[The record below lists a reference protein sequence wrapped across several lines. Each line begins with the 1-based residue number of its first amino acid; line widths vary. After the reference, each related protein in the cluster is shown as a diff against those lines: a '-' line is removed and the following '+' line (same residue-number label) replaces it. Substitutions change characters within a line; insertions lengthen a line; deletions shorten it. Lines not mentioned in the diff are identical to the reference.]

1 MLLGATDVGL
11 YELSDARV
19 GMLETLIEAKRAILN
34 DVLVELDRRAAP
46 AHLRRWRSGE
56 EVSAA
61 G

>member
-34 DVLVELDRRAAP
+34 DVLVELDRRAAR
-46 AHLRRWRSGE
+46 AHLWRWHSVE